1 MERRWF
7 GPTLLGSSVGAA
19 VVLLILALAL
29 VAWAAN
35 ISPNEPRWRSLLLAG
50 LFLFAGA
57 AVCGLWALL
66 RPLHPPRERLAR
78 RAALWA
84 LVFGGLGYSWLHCG
98 LSQDGHR
105 LSRNESAA
113 IGRLR
118 TLISAQYAYQSSNRG
133 HFDGDLE
140 CLLRP
145 VGCIPGYPPDAPQFL
160 GEDVASLA
168 PGRGY
173 EPAFHPGPP
182 PEPIPP
188 DCSPSSVT
196 TWAYIATP
204 TAPGYSG
211 IRSFCGDS
219 TGQICARRDG
229 SVPPLREDGT
239 CDLEHCETI
248 Q

>member
-19 VVLLILALAL
+19 AVLLLLAL
-29 VAWAAN
+29 VLVVGAGH
-35 ISPNEPRWRSLLLAG
+35 ISPNEPRWRSLLLAA

-66 RPLHPPRERLAR
+66 RPLRPPRERLAR
-78 RAALWA
+78 RAALAA
-84 LVFGGLGYSWLHCG
+84 LVVGGLGYSWLHCG
-98 LSQDGHR
+98 LSHDSHR
-105 LSRNESAA
+105 RPRNESAA
-113 IGRLR
+113 IGELR
-118 TLISAQYAYQSSNRG
+118 TLISAQYTYQSVNGG

-145 VGCIPGYPPDAPQFL
+145 VACIPGYPPDAPPFL
-160 GEDVASLA
+160 GEDIASLV
-168 PGRGY
+168 PRRGY

-182 PEPIPP
+182 PESIPP
-188 DCSPSSVT
+188 ESSPSSVT
-196 TWAYIATP
+196 TWAYVTTP
-204 TAPGYSG
+204 SAPGYSG
-211 IRSFCGDS
+211 VRSFCGDS

-229 SVPPLREDGT
+229 SVPPLRDDGT
-239 CDLEHCETI
+239 CDLERCETI